1 MSDTPLKPSKPA
13 RPARSSAGFDLSR
26 RDFLALSAATG
37 AGLLVNPSLGHAA
50 EGTPPSEPTGQV
62 VAGLSQEPTNF
73 HPLMPHIEVDMG
85 VHLNLYDQLW
95 GVDTQGNFVPKLA
108 AEVPTVENGGLSE
121 DGLEWR
127 IKLRDGVMWH
137 DGEPFTAEDVKFTLE
152 LIQNPDFRAGRRAG
166 HELVRDIEVVSPT
179 EITWRMEK
187 PYAPYK
193 SILSWT
199 FIVPRHV
206 LADMDLKAQAF
217 QANPIGTG
225 PFKWEERV
233 SGDHITMKANHDYF
247 GDGPYVETLVW
258 KYVPDLNVLYTQF
271 KAGEVDY
278 IGLQGITANH
288 YNEATTLEDR
298 DVHAVAAPFIEQI
311 ALNLG
316 MEQFKE
322 RAVREALY
330 FAMDREAVIETV
342 YYGLPRPSE
351 SYLPQESWAY
361 NPDLPQQEYD
371 PERAKR
377 ILDEAGWTPGS
388 DGVRQKSG
396 VRLAFKNST
405 TAGNQVR
412 EQAQQVLQQNWRQI
426 GVEMT
431 IENHPPAVMWGDMW
445 MMAQYET
452 AMVGLNYMTGP
463 DPDATN
469 YLHSDSIAAQGGAGQ
484 NTTQYSNPEVDRLL
498 EEGATTTD
506 RDARIEAYH
515 KVQEIMRHDLPMLY
529 LFQYTQVEGTM
540 DDLMGFKANINMASN
555 AWSIKDWYWADA

>member
-1 MSDTPLKPSKPA
+1 MSDKTSKPDNHGGA
-13 RPARSSAGFDLSR
+13 SGSAPFDLSR
-26 RDFLALSAATG
+26 RDFLALGAA
-37 AGLLVNPSLGHAA
+37 AGTLFLASPRLAHAA
-50 EGTPPSEPTGQV
+50 EGTPPDQPKGQI

-73 HPLMPHIEVDMG
+73 HPLMPHIEVDQG
-85 VHLNLYDQLW
+85 VHWNIYDPLW
-95 GVDTQGNFVPKLA
+95 AVDPAGNFVPRLA
-108 AEVPTVENGGLSE
+108 REVPSVENGGLSE
-121 DGLEWR
+121 DGTRWR
-127 IKLRDGVMWH
+127 IRLRDDVTWH
-137 DGEPFTAEDVKFTLE
+137 DGEPFTAEDVKFTIE

-179 EITWRMEK
+179 ELTWRLET
-187 PYAPYK
+187 PYAPYL

-206 LADMDLKAQAF
+206 LAEMDLNAQAF
-217 QANPIGTG
+217 TRNPIGTG
-225 PFKWEERV
+225 PYTWVERV
-233 SGDHITMKANHDYF
+233 SGDHITLAANPDYF
-247 GDGPYVETLVW
+247 GDGPYTERLVF
-258 KYVPDLNVLYTQF
+258 KYVPDLTVLYTQF
-271 KAGEVDY
+271 KAGDIDY

-288 YNEATTLEDR
+288 YNEAKDLPGR
-298 DVHAVAAPFIEQI
+298 QVYAVPAPFIEQI

-316 MEQFKE
+316 LPQFQE

-330 FAMDREAVIETV
+330 FAMDREAIIDAV

-351 SYLPQESWAY
+351 SYLPRESWAY
-361 NPDLPQQEYD
+361 NPNLPQQEYD
-371 PERAKR
+371 PARSRK
-377 ILDEAGWTPGS
+377 ILDEAGWLPGG
-388 DGVRQKSG
+388 DGIRQKNG
-396 VRLAFKNST
+396 VRLAFENST

-431 IENHPPAVMWGDMW
+431 IRNHPPAVMWGDKW
-445 MMAQYET
+445 MLSQYET
-452 AMVGLNYMTGP
+452 TMVGLNYMIGP

-506 RDARIEAYH
+506 RDERIRIYH

-529 LFQYTQVEGTM
+529 IFQYTQVEGT
-540 DDLMGFKANINMASN
+540 LAGLEGYQANVNAASN
-555 AWSIKDWYWADA
+555 AWNIKDWYWTEA